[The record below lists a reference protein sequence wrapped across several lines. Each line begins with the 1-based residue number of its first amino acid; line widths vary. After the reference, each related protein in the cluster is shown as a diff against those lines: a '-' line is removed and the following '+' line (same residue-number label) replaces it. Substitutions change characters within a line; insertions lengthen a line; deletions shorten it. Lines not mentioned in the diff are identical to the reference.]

1 MTVLLSFLTYGPYHL
16 ARLAAACAPG
26 GASGFEVKGLA
37 MSRLDS
43 DYSWE
48 MDTSAKVRYAVEDA
62 NADAVPA
69 EAWLRHLEP
78 ILDEIRPDVCAI
90 AGYSHPA
97 MLTLIALCGKRSI
110 PWILMSDS
118 REVDLPR
125 TRWREWSKSRIVRL
139 ASAGFAA
146 GRVHIDYLEKLGLDR
161 DACSMGYDVVDNVY
175 FSSEAARWRAASLSG
190 ERSGANPPR
199 PYFLAS
205 NRFIP
210 KKNLFRL
217 LDAYARFAILHSGSL
232 LPDSGGHDP
241 WPLVLLGDG
250 ELKPDL
256 LAHAASLGLP
266 VRERAPW
273 EPPATHEE
281 PLAENRP
288 VVYLPGFRQIGEL
301 PRFYAHAGAF
311 VHASTT
317 EQWGLVVNEAMASG
331 LPVLVSNLC
340 GCAPELVVEGING
353 FTFDPRDVDELARGM
368 RRIASMDESE
378 RAGLASAGQRRV
390 SAWGLERFAAGL
402 AEAAARAVR
411 TGPKKPG
418 WVERSLLYLLSRR

>member
-16 ARLAAACAPG
+16 ARLAAAMTHG
-26 GASGFEVKGLA
+26 EASGFEVTGLA

-48 MDTSAKVRYAVEDA
+48 MEKSAKVRYAVDEA
-62 NADAVPA
+62 TADAVTA
-69 EAWLRHLEP
+69 DAWVRHLEP
-78 ILDEIRPDVCAI
+78 VLDEIRPDVCAI

-118 REVDLPR
+118 REIDLPR

-146 GRVHIDYLEKLGLDR
+146 GRVHIDYLEKLGLEQN
-161 DACSMGYDVVDNVY
+161 ACSVGYDVVDNAY
-175 FSSEAARWRAASLSG
+175 FSSEVARWREATASAETSDTNRL
-190 ERSGANPPR
+190 R

-217 LDAYARFAILHSGSL
+217 LDAYAGVALPPPGS
-232 LPDSGGHDP
+232 PPPVSARDP
-241 WPLVLLGDG
+241 WPLVLLGGG
-250 ELKPDL
+250 ELKDDL
-256 LAHAASLGLP
+256 LAHAMTLGLS
-266 VRERAPW
+266 VHERAPW
-273 EPPATHEE
+273 EPPAEHEE
-281 PLAENRP
+281 PEAGNRP
-288 VVYLPGFRQIGEL
+288 PVYFPGFRQIGEL

-331 LPVLVSNLC
+331 LPVLVSNRC
-340 GCAPELVVEGING
+340 GCALELVREGING
-353 FTFDPRDVDELARGM
+353 FTFDPYDVDQLARGM
-368 RRIASMDESE
+368 QRIASMDDSE
-378 RAGLASAGQRRV
+378 RAEFASAGQRLV
-390 SAWGLERFAAGL
+390 SAWGLERFAGGL
-402 AEAAARAVR
+402 TEAAARAIR
-411 TGPKKPG
+411 TGPQKPG
-418 WVERSLLYLLSRR
+418 WVERVLLYFLSRR

>member
-16 ARLAAACAPG
+16 ARLAAARARG
-26 GASGFEVKGLA
+26 EAGGFEVAGLA
-37 MSRLDS
+37 MSRFDS

-48 MDTSAKVRYAVEDA
+48 MEKSETVRYAVEDMT
-62 NADAVPA
+62 ADAVPA
-69 EAWLRHLEP
+69 DAWIRHLEP
-78 ILDEIRPDVCAI
+78 VLDEIRPDVCAI

-97 MLTLIALCGKRSI
+97 MLALISLCGKRSI

-146 GRVHIDYLEKLGLDR
+146 GRVHIEYLEKLGLGKN
-161 DACSMGYDVVDNVY
+161 ACSVGYDVVDNAY
-175 FSSEAARWRAASLSG
+175 FSSEAAKWKAVRASG
-190 ERSGANPPR
+190 ETPGPNPEGPF
-199 PYFLAS
+199 FLAS

-217 LDAYARFAILHSGSL
+217 LDAYLRYADPESGS
-232 LPDSGGHDP
+232 GAP

-250 ELKPDL
+250 ELKPSVI
-256 LAHAASLGLP
+256 AHAASLGLP

-273 EPPATHEE
+273 EPPATQEE
-281 PLAENRP
+281 PVAGNQPE
-288 VVYLPGFRQIGEL
+288 VFFPGFRQIGEL

-331 LPVLVSNLC
+331 LPVLVSKRC
-340 GCAPELVVEGING
+340 GCAPELVREGING
-353 FTFDPRDVDELARGM
+353 FTFDPLDVDELARQM
-368 RRIASMDESE
+368 TRIASMEPSE
-378 RAGLASAGQRRV
+378 LGEFGAAGQRLI
-390 SAWGLERFAAGL
+390 ADWGLERFAAGL
-402 AEAAARAVR
+402 ADAAKRAIR
-411 TGPKKPG
+411 TGPRKTG
-418 WVERSLLYLLSRR
+418 LLERILLFSLSRR

>member
-16 ARLAAACAPG
+16 ARLAAARAHG
-26 GASGFEVKGLA
+26 GTAGFRVEGLA

-48 MDTSAKVRYAVEDA
+48 MEKSERVRYAVEDLTV
-62 NADAVPA
+62 DAVPA
-69 EAWLRHLEP
+69 DTWIRHLEP

-146 GRVHIDYLEKLGLDR
+146 GRVHIDYLEKLGLAKN
-161 DACSMGYDVVDNVY
+161 ACSVGYDVVDNTY
-175 FSSEAARWRAASLSG
+175 FSSEAVKWRAAPAAG
-190 ERSGANPPR
+190 ETSVANPHR

-217 LDAYARFAILHSGSL
+217 LDAYARFAVPPDGSP
-232 LPDSGGHDP
+232 LPDSEGRDP

-256 LAHAASLGLP
+256 LAHAVALGLP
-266 VRERAPW
+266 VHERAPW

-281 PLAENRP
+281 PLADHRP
-288 VVYLPGFRQIGEL
+288 AVYFPGFRQIGEL
-301 PRFYAHAGAF
+301 PRFYALAGAF

-331 LPVLVSNLC
+331 LPVLVSKSC
-340 GCAPELVVEGING
+340 GCTLELVREGVNG
-353 FTFDPRDVDELARGM
+353 FTFDPCDVDQLARGM
-368 RRIASMDESE
+368 SRIASMNDSE
-378 RAGLASAGQRRV
+378 RAEFAAAGQRLI
-390 SAWGLERFAAGL
+390 SDWGLERFAAGL
-402 AEAAARAVR
+402 ADAAARAIR
-411 TGPKKPG
+411 TGPRKPG
-418 WVERSLLYLLSRR
+418 VVERALLYSLSRR